1 MACEAICPGDKMVGA
16 VLVVGGGIGGMQ
28 AALDLAG
35 SGFFVYVVETRPAIG
50 GTMAQ
55 LDKTFPTND
64 CSMCIMSPK
73 LVECGRHLDI
83 EVITNSAVEKVEGE
97 AGDFTVTVVNRP
109 RYVDPE
115 KCTGCGVCAQHCPV
129 GAARDTFNAGLGRR
143 PAIYIDYPQA
153 VPLAYVIDRDT
164 CVGCGLCE
172 NMCLAGAICY
182 DDTPRERKLSVG
194 AVVLAPGFR
203 AFDPSLRREYGYGR
217 YPNVITSMEFE
228 RILSASGPY
237 EGRVLRPSDGD
248 IPEKIAFIQCVG
260 SRDRTHGGR
269 YCSSVCCMYATKE
282 AVIAKEHAPGVQ
294 PTVFYMD
301 MRSYGKGF
309 DAYVERAKREYGVRY
324 VRTRVAEVAEVP
336 ATHNLTVSFESEDA
350 RVVKEEFD
358 LVVLSVGLEPPE
370 DAGRLADVLGMEL
383 DENGFARTS
392 TLDPL
397 ATTRPG
403 VFVCG
408 AMQGP
413 KDIPETVTQA
423 SGAAG
428 AAAAL
433 LGSARGALIREK
445 TYPPEKDLRG
455 VGPRIGVF
463 ICHCGINIGG
473 VVDVPAVVEY
483 ARALPD
489 VVYAERNLYTCSQD
503 TQKRIREKI
512 EEHGLTRV
520 VVASCTPRT
529 HEPLFQETIRE
540 AGLNHYLFAMANIRD
555 QCSWV
560 HMHEPEKA
568 TEKAKDLVRA
578 AVAKAALLEP
588 LERLPIEVKRSGLVI
603 GGGLAGMIAALDLAE
618 QGFQAYLV
626 EAGPELGGHLRK
638 IHFTLGGDDVQAYL
652 RELVSRVVSNPLIE
666 VYTSSE
672 VKEIAGY
679 LGNFR
684 SRVLDR
690 SRGNGEA
697 GAIRE
702 VEFEHGVVIVATGAS
717 ECRPSGFLYG
727 EHPGVMTQS
736 ELEARLASE
745 GWPGQ
750 EQEQEQRRG
759 QGKATEVRGGRGP
772 SPGLRRGGSVVMIQ
786 CVGSRDD
793 EHDYCSRVCCSEAVK
808 NAIRLKAMD
817 PDADVYILYRDIRT
831 YGGRETYFEEARRRG
846 VVFVRYPEGQMPVV
860 SRSDD
865 WASARRGA
873 GCAGAYSA
881 CTGSDDGGGGS
892 GRLVVE
898 VTDTLL
904 DERLAIPADIVVLSA
919 GIAPNEGNKKIA
931 QMLKVPLDES
941 GFFLE
946 AHMKLRPV
954 DFATEGVFLAGLAHA
969 PKAID
974 ETIAQARAAA
984 ARACTVLASG
994 TIATEGIKSEVIETR
1009 CTGCGLCVE
1018 ACQYN
1023 ALEIDP
1029 KHDVVQVNP
1038 ALCKGCG
1045 LCAATCRCGAITLK
1059 GFTEEEILA
1068 EVSALC

>member
-1 MACEAICPGDKMVGA
+1 MACEAKGSGGKAVGA

-35 SGFFVYVVETRPAIG
+35 SGFFVYMVESRPAIG

-73 LVECGRHLDI
+73 LVECGRHLNI
-83 EVITNSAVEKVEGE
+83 EVIANSTVEKVEGE
-97 AGDFTVTVVNRP
+97 AGDFTATVVNRP

-129 GAARDTFNAGLGRR
+129 GAARDTFNAGLERR
-143 PAIYIDYPQA
+143 PSIYIDYPQA

-172 NMCLAGAICY
+172 NMCLAGAIRY
-182 DDTPRERKLSVG
+182 DDVPRERRISVG
-194 AVVLAPGFR
+194 AIVLAPGFR
-203 AFDPSLRREYGYGR
+203 PFDPSLRREYGYGR
-217 YPNVITSMEFE
+217 YPNVVTSTEFE

-260 SRDRTHGGR
+260 SRDRARGGR

-294 PTVFYMD
+294 ATIFYMD

-324 VRTRVAEVAEVP
+324 IRTRVAEVSEVR
-336 ATHNLTVSFESEDA
+336 ATHDLIVSFESDEG
-350 RVVKEEFD
+350 RVAKEKFD

-370 DAGRLADVLGMEL
+370 GAGRLAEVLGIEL

-392 TLDPL
+392 ALDPL

-403 VFVCG
+403 VYVCG

-428 AAAAL
+428 AAGAL
-433 LGSARGALIREK
+433 LGSARGTLVREK
-445 TYPPEKDLRG
+445 QYPPEKDFRG

-463 ICHCGINIGG
+463 VCHCGINIGG
-473 VVDVPAVVEY
+473 VVDVPAVVDY
-483 ARALPD
+483 AKTLPN

-503 TQKRIREKI
+503 TQQRIQQKI

-568 TEKAKDLVRA
+568 TDKAKALVRA

-588 LERLPIEVKRSGLVI
+588 LERLPIEVQRSALVI
-603 GGGLAGMIAALDLAE
+603 GGGLAGMIAALDLAD
-618 QGFQAYLV
+618 QGFKAYLV
-626 EAGPELGGHLRK
+626 ESEAELGGHLRK
-638 IHFTLGGDDVQAYL
+638 INRTLGGDDVQAYL
-652 RELVSRVVSNPLIE
+652 RELVARVVSRPLIE
-666 VYTSSE
+666 VHTSSE
-672 VKEIAGY
+672 VVEIEGY

-684 SRVLDR
+684 SRVVDR
-690 SRGNGEA
+690 SQGNGEA
-697 GAIRE
+697 GAVRE
-702 VEFEHGVVIVATGAS
+702 LAFEHGVIIVATGAR
-717 ECRPSGFLYG
+717 EYRPSGFLYG
-727 EHPGVMTQS
+727 EHPAVVTQS
-736 ELEARLASE
+736 ELERSLAS
-745 GWPGQ
+745 GRWLVSPAARTGD
-750 EQEQEQRRG
+750 
-759 QGKATEVRGGRGP
+759 RGGK
-772 SPGLRRGGSVVMIQ
+772 SVVMIQ
-786 CVGSRDD
+786 CVGSRDG
-793 EHDYCSRVCCSEAVK
+793 ERGYCSRVCCSEAVK
-808 NAIRLKAMD
+808 NAIRLKDAD
-817 PDADVYILYRDIRT
+817 PDVDVYVLYRDVRT
-831 YGGRETYFEEARRRG
+831 YGWREAYFEEARRRG
-846 VVFVRYPEGQMPVV
+846 VVFVRYPEEQMPVV
-860 SRSDD
+860 SRWGGGDRGPETGDGGRKGSD
-865 WASARRGA
+865 A
-873 GCAGAYSA
+873 GCV
-881 CTGSDDGGGGS
+881 GGGGDPGGNGDGES
-892 GRLVVE
+892 DGRLLVE

-904 DERLAIPADIVVLSA
+904 DERLAIPADLVVLST
-919 GIAPNEGNKKIA
+919 GIVPDERNKKIA
-931 QMLKVPLDES
+931 QMLKVPLDEC

-969 PKAID
+969 PKTID
-974 ETIAQARAAA
+974 ETIAQAHAAA
-984 ARACTVLASG
+984 ARACAVLASG
-994 TIATEGIKSEVIETR
+994 TITSEGIKSEVTKAR
-1009 CTGCGLCVE
+1009 CAGCGVCVE
-1018 ACQYN
+1018 TCQYK
-1023 ALEIDP
+1023 AIEIDP
-1029 KHDVVQVNP
+1029 EDNVAKVNP

-1045 LCAATCRCGAITLK
+1045 LCAATCRCGAVTLK

-1068 EVSALC
+1068 EVKALC

>member
-1 MACEAICPGDKMVGA
+1 MACETRCPGGKTVGA

-35 SGFFVYVVETRPAIG
+35 SGFFVYMVETRPAIG

-73 LVECGRHLDI
+73 LVECGRHLNID
-83 EVITNSAVEKVEGE
+83 VITNSAVERVEGE

-129 GAARDTFNAGLGRR
+129 GAARDTFNAGLGKR
-143 PAIYIDYPQA
+143 PSIYIDYPQA

-172 NMCLAGAICY
+172 NMCLAGAIRY
-182 DDTPRERKLSVG
+182 DDVPRERKISVG
-194 AVVLAPGFR
+194 AIVLAPGFR
-203 AFDPSLRREYGYGR
+203 AFDPSLRQEYGYGR
-217 YPNVITSMEFE
+217 YPNVVTSMEFE

-260 SRDRTHGGR
+260 SRDRAHGGR

-294 PTVFYMD
+294 PTIFYMD

-309 DAYVERAKREYGVRY
+309 DAYVERAKQEYGVRY

-336 ATHNLTVSFESEDA
+336 ATHNLIVSFESEHG

-370 DAGRLADVLGMEL
+370 DAGRLADVLGIQL
-383 DENGFARTS
+383 DENGFARTGA
-392 TLDPL
+392 LDPL

-423 SGAAG
+423 SGASG
-428 AAAAL
+428 AAGAL
-433 LGSARGALIREK
+433 LGSARGTLIREK
-445 TYPPEKDLRG
+445 IYPPEKDLRG

-473 VVDVPAVVEY
+473 VVDVPSVVEY
-483 ARALPD
+483 AKTLPN

-503 TQKRIREKI
+503 TQKRIQEKI
-512 EEHGLTRV
+512 QEHGLTRV

-560 HMHEPEKA
+560 HMHESEKA

-588 LERLPIEVKRSGLVI
+588 LERLPIEVKQSGLVI

-626 EAGPELGGHLRK
+626 EVGPELGGHLRR

-652 RELVSRVVSNPLIE
+652 RELVGRVMSNPLIE
-666 VYTSSE
+666 VHTSSE

-684 SRVLDR
+684 SRILDR
-690 SRGNGEA
+690 SQGDGEA
-697 GAIRE
+697 GSIRE
-702 VEFEHGVVIVATGAS
+702 VEFEHGVVIVATGAA
-717 ECRPSGFLYG
+717 EFRPSGFLYG

-736 ELEARLASE
+736 ELEARLAS
-745 GWPGQ
+745 GVWPGH
-750 EQEQEQRRG
+750 EQEQEQG
-759 QGKATEVRGGRGP
+759 QGKATEARGGLGP
-772 SPGLRRGGSVVMIQ
+772 GPGLRRGRSVVMIQ

-808 NAIRLKAMD
+808 NAIRLKEAD

-831 YGGRETYFEEARRRG
+831 YGAREAYFEEARRRG

-860 SRSDD
+860 LRSE
-865 WASARRGA
+865 AAEPG
-873 GCAGAYSA
+873 
-881 CTGSDDGGGGS
+881 DGGGGGNGD

-904 DERLAIPADIVVLSA
+904 DERLAIPADAVVLSA
-919 GIAPNEGNKKIA
+919 GIAPNESNKKVA
-931 QMLKVPLDES
+931 QMLKVPLNES

-969 PKAID
+969 PKTID
-974 ETIAQARAAA
+974 ETIAQAHAAV
-984 ARACTVLASG
+984 ARASTVLASG
-994 TIATEGIKSEVIETR
+994 AITTEGIKSEVMKTR

-1018 ACQYN
+1018 ACQYK

-1029 KHDVVQVNP
+1029 KDNVAKVNP